1 MYPPAFGAK
10 LDCMKTPSRTVCS
23 HAVPLALAAVL
34 VVLSVA
40 GGAVAQQVGPANT
53 GTSWGIGRG
62 GVSGNPKYLPPPT
75 VRAVQ
80 GTVQNGKGEVI
91 KGAMVYLKNDRTA
104 KIQSVSVDETG
115 KFRFV
120 QVPLKDDYKLWAQ
133 VAEKKSSEKVISSFD
148 TKTEV
153 TRDLKVE

>member
-1 MYPPAFGAK
+1 
-10 LDCMKTPSRTVCS
+10 MKTLSRMVCG
-23 HAVPLALAAVL
+23 HPVRLALAACL

-40 GGAVAQQVGPANT
+40 GGAAMAQHVGPPSG

-62 GVSGNPKYLPPPT
+62 GVSGNEKYVPPAT

-80 GTVQNGKGEVI
+80 GTVQNSKGEVL
-91 KGAMVYLKNDRTA
+91 KGAMVFLKNDRTS

-133 VAEKKSSEKVISSFD
+133 AADKKSPEKVISSFD

>member
-1 MYPPAFGAK
+1 M
-10 LDCMKTPSRTVCS
+10 
-23 HAVPLALAAVL
+23 
-34 VVLSVA
+34 
-40 GGAVAQQVGPANT
+40 AQQVGPANST
-53 GTSWGIGRG
+53 PGWGIGRG
-62 GVSGNPKYLPPPT
+62 GVSGNEKYLPPPT

-80 GTVQNGKGEVI
+80 GVVQNSKGEAL

-104 KIQSVSVDETG
+104 KVQSVSVDETG

-133 VAEKKSSEKVISSFD
+133 AADKKSAEKVISSFD